1 MVDESLLIKNPYAYR
16 TQNIDYLSSHCD
28 YKLILNGMPISKN
41 QADLYAQFHILDW
54 RILGYKTY
62 WSFAANHIEFDP
74 EIPQKIIRCLN
85 TDYLARK
92 ISPYTV
98 QVTKK
103 DCLVASRQ
111 KLFRKLFFPHPE
123 AERTL
128 QSGGRRPSFHLNEL
142 HPESI
147 YRLFAGLQAVTS
159 GFRVLFQRSDTGY
172 EHIVT
177 QPFSKTLRTI
187 PRLQRLLSVI
197 DNRSKYIIF
206 CNYTYE
212 IDVLCR
218 ILSVKY
224 GEEQIARF
232 DGSIPHEKRMQNLET
247 FKTRANF
254 LIANRDCAG
263 YSLNLQF
270 CHNIIYFSNSWDL
283 ATRLQSEDRIH
294 RIGQEKDIHI
304 RDICAY
310 NTLDERI
317 LGCLYP

>member
-1 MVDESLLIKNPYAYR
+1 
-16 TQNIDYLSSHCD
+16 
-28 YKLILNGMPISKN
+28 MPISKN

-98 QVTKK
+98 QGDQKGLP
-103 DCLVASRQ
+103 CPSRQ

-128 QSGGRRPSFHLNEL
+128 QSGGRRPSFSPERAASGEHL
-142 HPESI
+142 PAFC
-147 YRLFAGLQAVTS
+147 RTAGGYQRFP
-159 GFRVLFQRSDTGY
+159 GVLFQRSDTGY

-177 QPFSKTLRTI
+177 QPFFENPADN

-212 IDVLCR
+212 IDGIMPYFIR
-218 ILSVKY
+218 
-224 GEEQIARF
+224 QIR
-232 DGSIPHEKRMQNLET
+232 GRT
-247 FKTRANF
+247 
-254 LIANRDCAG
+254 NRP
-263 YSLNLQF
+263 L
-270 CHNIIYFSNSWDL
+270 
-283 ATRLQSEDRIH
+283 
-294 RIGQEKDIHI
+294 
-304 RDICAY
+304 
-310 NTLDERI
+310 
-317 LGCLYP
+317 